1 MVEISHG
8 GFWIKWS
15 SLDQTGKRLAAT
27 SLVAAALSAIAS
39 VPVVYRLAYD
49 LGRSAAKGEA
59 VHSPANFIEPY
70 VVIAALA
77 FMVLSGICWWR
88 FSLRQDE
95 MFNRVQN
102 WAIGMGGG
110 WMVAVL
116 APWSLLALAELV
128 EPPSALTIVLVCI
141 SLPCLFW
148 LVAVRRWAS

>member
-8 GFWIKWS
+8 GFWFKWS

-27 SLVAAALSAIAS
+27 SIVAAALSATAI
-39 VPVVYRLAYD
+39 VPVAYRLGHD
-49 LGRSAAKGEA
+49 LGRSTAKGQT
-59 VHSPANFIEPY
+59 VHSPASFIEPY
-70 VVIAALA
+70 AVIAALT
-77 FMVLSGICWWR
+77 FMVLSGVCWWR
-88 FSLRQDE
+88 SSLRQDE

-116 APWSLLALAELV
+116 APWSLLALADLV
-128 EPPSALTIVLVCI
+128 EPPSALTIFLVCI
-141 SLPCLFW
+141 GLPSLFW

>member
-1 MVEISHG
+1 MVEITQG

-15 SLDQTGKRLAAT
+15 SLDQTGKRFAAV
-27 SLVAAALSAIAS
+27 SFVAAALSGAAIA
-39 VPVVYRLAYD
+39 PVAHRLGHD
-49 LGRSAAKGEA
+49 LGRSAAKGQT
-59 VHSPANFIEPY
+59 VHSPANFIESY
-70 VVIAALA
+70 AVIAALA
-77 FMVLSGICWWR
+77 FMVVSGICWWR

-128 EPPSALTIVLVCI
+128 EPPSALTIFLVCI
-141 SLPCLFW
+141 GLPSLFW
-148 LVAVRRWAS
+148 LIAVRRWAS